1 MTTRQIT
8 LTPELA
14 ATYLSKL
21 YRRQRKVSHLV
32 REYERAML
40 SGQWVDY
47 NPASPIMLDA
57 KTGAMYNGRQRCTA
71 VVNTGVTIKE
81 LLDDSHDAD
90 KYFDLVDIN
99 LKRAPHQFIT
109 SSHATV
115 RAGATRIY
123 LWHEQAFNENISR
136 LANRWQLHEIRETAD
151 RLDNDFEAW
160 VKWVDPLYQNVH
172 LSQGVMLAAMVI
184 AADKGYAGP
193 AESFVSKVCDPY
205 GLDPS
210 EPASLLHR
218 KMNNTNHIGRRRQ
231 PVQDWLLFVR
241 CLNAEIN
248 DESLPSTIYSN
259 LSVWPDVGETEIEIR
274 KKISRAANLK
284 SVRTRVEKRVRAQIA
299 AAVAAEVNPMAASG

>member
-14 ATYLSKL
+14 ATYLSNL
-21 YRRQRKVSHLV
+21 YHRQRKISHLV
-32 REYERAML
+32 RVYERAML
-40 SGQWVDY
+40 TGKWRDY

-81 LLDDSHDAD
+81 LVDDSHDAD
-90 KYFDLVDIN
+90 VYFDLVDIN

-115 RAGATRIY
+115 RAAATRIY
-123 LWHEQAFNENISR
+123 LWHEQAFDENLSR
-136 LANRWQLHEIRETAD
+136 LANRWQLHEIREAAD
-151 RLDNDFEAW
+151 QLDNDFDTW
-160 VKWVDPLYQNVH
+160 IKWVDPLYQSVR
-172 LSQGVMLAAMVI
+172 LSQGVMLAALVI
-184 AADKGYAGP
+184 ATEKGFASQT
-193 AESFVSKVCDPY
+193 ESFVAKVGDPY

-210 EPASLLHR
+210 EPAALLHR
-218 KMNNTNHIGRRRQ
+218 KMNNDRHVGRRRQ

-248 DESLPSTIYSN
+248 DESLPTTIYSSI
-259 LSVWPDVGETEIEIR
+259 SVWPDVGETELEIR
-274 KKISRAANLK
+274 KKISRAANAK
-284 SVRTRVEKRVRAQIA
+284 AMRTRVEKRVRAQ
-299 AAVAAEVNPMAASG
+299 VESEMTGESMAASGK